1 MEQLRKSNM
10 PSMIIASSAISLL
23 CLLLLHF
30 FSPEFEPSWRMVSE
44 YALGNYPWLV
54 SLFFIFWGLSSLMLA
69 TLLWKNVT
77 SKASK
82 VGVVLLFISGIGASL
97 AAFFDVSQS
106 TGHGIA
112 GLLGIPTVPIA
123 ALLISYHVS
132 KKPEWVSFASPIK
145 LLAHGTWIS
154 LVLMVITMIVMM
166 TGFQNAGVQ
175 MGPGMPTPTHVPN
188 GVIAVVGHVNR
199 FLILVDLL
207 WLVFVA
213 KAIKTYQLQWVQIS
227 KS

>member
-1 MEQLRKSNM
+1 MKQLQKSHI
-10 PSMIIASSAISLL
+10 PSMIKASSAISLL

-69 TLLWKNVT
+69 SLLWKNVT
-77 SKASK
+77 SKASN
-82 VGVVLLFISGIGASL
+82 VGVVLLFISGIGALL
-97 AAFFDVSQS
+97 ASFFDVSQS

-123 ALLISYHVS
+123 ALLISCHVS
-132 KKPEWVSFASPIK
+132 KKPEWVSFSIPIK
-145 LLAHGTWIS
+145 VLAHGTWIS
-154 LVLMVITMIVMM
+154 LVLMVITMIIMM
-166 TGFQNAGVQ
+166 KGFQDAGVQ
-175 MGPGMPTPTHVPN
+175 MGPGIPPPTHVPS

-199 FLILVDLL
+199 FLILVDIL
-207 WLVFVA
+207 WLVLMA
-213 KAIKTYQLQWVQIS
+213 KAIKTFQPQRMQIRTL
-227 KS
+227 